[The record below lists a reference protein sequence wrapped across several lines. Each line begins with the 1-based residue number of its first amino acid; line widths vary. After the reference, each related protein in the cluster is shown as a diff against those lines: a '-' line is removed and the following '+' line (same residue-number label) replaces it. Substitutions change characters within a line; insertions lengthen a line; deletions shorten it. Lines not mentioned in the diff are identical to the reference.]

1 MKKVIKVAGKLVKWY
16 LIADV
21 AMWAILG
28 VSDWWAACEDG
39 KPDSVAEWWED
50 KVKKNFTHKGKR
62 SSERPGYIKVVHEY
76 YKEEEDD
83 GILGFG
89 RNYIDR

>member
-28 VSDWWAACEDG
+28 VSDWWAACADN
-39 KPDSVAEWWED
+39 KPENVANWWED
-50 KVKKNFTHKGKR
+50 KVKKNFTRKGTR
-62 SSERPGYIKVVHEY
+62 SSERPGYIKIVHE
-76 YKEEEDD
+76 KFEDDD